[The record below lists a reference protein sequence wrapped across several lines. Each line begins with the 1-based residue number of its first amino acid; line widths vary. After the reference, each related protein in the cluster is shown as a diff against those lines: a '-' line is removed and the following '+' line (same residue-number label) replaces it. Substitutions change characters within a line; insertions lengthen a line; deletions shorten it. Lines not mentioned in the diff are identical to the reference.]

1 MVLYQF
7 CTSFQKFGSKYLL
20 QLDICK
26 TSWLPL
32 TTKLQNFCNKLT
44 IDLEGLWYLG
54 RKKSITFS
62 GWNSQTVQLWVFSW
76 GWCVFLKFLKFFSF
90 IHIKIL
96 VLIKMLLGSWLQ
108 LAFILQYLPLI
119 LLRHFDVVY
128 FWSTENKLV
137 TAIMVILKGAP
148 QKQIL
153 INLLFCKLLKVTENI
168 LGKLPSSF
176 RILKG
181 NYRRNKPDYWLSQ
194 HW

>member
-1 MVLYQF
+1 M
-7 CTSFQKFGSKYLL
+7 
-20 QLDICK
+20 
-26 TSWLPL
+26 W
-32 TTKLQNFCNKLT
+32 
-44 IDLEGLWYLG
+44 
-54 RKKSITFS
+54 KKSMTFS

-76 GWCVFLKFLKFFSF
+76 GLCVFLKFFKFFSF
-90 IHIKIL
+90 IYIKIL

-153 INLLFCKLLKVTENI
+153 INLLFCKLR
-168 LGKLPSSF
+168 KLPSSF